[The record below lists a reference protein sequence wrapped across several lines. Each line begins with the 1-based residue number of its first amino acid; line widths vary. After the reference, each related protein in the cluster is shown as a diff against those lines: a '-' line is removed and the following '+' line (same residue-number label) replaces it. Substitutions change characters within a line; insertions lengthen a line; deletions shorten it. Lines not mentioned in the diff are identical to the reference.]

1 MQIEVTKIDKAQ
13 RWALKIYWSGKE
25 FITNRYK
32 SKHSATISIAR
43 ILRHA
48 EKRTVQ
54 ENNSVYVR
62 STNHQKILNHEFDNA
77 EEAEKFKLEL
87 VESATT

>member
-1 MQIEVTKIDKAQ
+1 MQIEVTKLEKAQ
-13 RWALKIYWSGKE
+13 KWALKIYWSGKE
-25 FITNRYK
+25 FVTNSYK
-32 SKHSATISIAR
+32 SPHSAKVSIAR

-54 ENNSVYVR
+54 EDNSVYVR

-77 EEAEKFKLEL
+77 EEAKKFKLEL